1 MNSSN
6 NDRPV
11 QRDSKAGAPDEAA
24 SRRTPNA
31 DMQAD
36 DAGTA
41 ESGHDDSQADADAAM
56 KQTSRTGK
64 ESS

>member
-6 NDRPV
+6 KDRAFEREP
-11 QRDSKAGAPDEAA
+11 KAGAPDEAA

-41 ESGHDDSQADADAAM
+41 ESGNEDSQSDAGTAM
-56 KQTSRTGK
+56 KQTSRTGQ
-64 ESS
+64 EAA